1 MAGIADPFAY
11 SDPNSALTP
20 RELKQLEDWGFLR
33 DYRRHRDELIRLAKR
48 VYTATCRW
56 VIAFPNRDTV
66 YWNYRKALSNT
77 DLYIEQI
84 VGKKDHLSTS
94 LYDYYANLLAKYV
107 LLMDVDEVTSA
118 PCP

>member
-33 DYRRHRDELIRLAKR
+33 DYRRHRDKR